1 MVIVAKD
8 LVFDKPEVIAERFVD
23 AGGGYEALQL
33 ADGCYVSVTEKG
45 DFHTNA
51 TEIKGWER
59 CRRSGQIV
67 TWYGAGKLTV
77 RTWALV

>member
-8 LVFDKPEVIAERFVD
+8 LVFDRPEVIGERFVD

-33 ADGCYVSVTEKG
+33 ADGHYVSVTDEGK
-45 DFHTNA
+45 FHTNA
-51 TEIKGWER
+51 TEIREWER

-67 TWYGAGKLTV
+67 TWYGAKILTV
-77 RTWALV
+77 RTWAFA